1 MWFGYDPRAA
11 KQMMMFLIRRR
22 FCPSVPTMSTFSST
36 SWTTWARARAS
47 PSRRNAGTSD
57 VRLFWKNYQLSTDR
71 LSFHLTQ
78 CWSVVGRACY
88 KLCQNPSTML
98 QVGGF
103 FSKTRILVLQ
113 IHLLSLLGS
122 AKADWWA
129 EEFSWPASNWQG
141 GWGAGTWGQA
151 VSNQGDDGRGD
162 SA

>member
-1 MWFGYDPRAA
+1 MWFGYDLKAA
-11 KQMMMFLIRRR
+11 KQGMMLLIRRR

-36 SWTTWARARAS
+36 SWTTWARGRAS

-57 VRLFWKNYQLSTDR
+57 VRLFWKNYFLPIDYHSISPSADR
-71 LSFHLTQ
+71 SL
-78 CWSVVGRACY
+78 GG
-88 KLCQNPSTML
+88 PSTNCVRIRP
-98 QVGGF
+98 QCYRWGIF

-113 IHLLSLLGS
+113 IHMLSLLGS
-122 AKADWWA
+122 ARADWWA

-141 GWGAGTWGQA
+141 WWGAGTWGQA

>member
-22 FCPSVPTMSTFSST
+22 FCPSVPTMSTFSSP
-36 SWTTWARARAS
+36 SWTTWAGGRAS

-78 CWSVVGRACY
+78 CWSVVGRAFY

-98 QVGGF
+98 QVGDF
-103 FSKTRILVLQ
+103 FFIDKNSSFTNPPAQFTRVCESRLM
-113 IHLLSLLGS
+113 
-122 AKADWWA
+122 
-129 EEFSWPASNWQG
+129 
-141 GWGAGTWGQA
+141 GWGILLASFKLT
-151 VSNQGDDGRGD
+151 RGVR
-162 SA
+162 SRNLRTGFQQSRWWW

>member
-1 MWFGYDPRAA
+1 MWFGYDLKAA

-36 SWTTWARARAS
+36 SWTTWARGRAS

-57 VRLFWKNYQLSTDR
+57 VILFWKNDFQR

-98 QVGGF
+98 QVGDFFFIDKNSSFTNPPAQFTWVCESRLMAWGILLAGF
-103 FSKTRILVLQ
+103 KLTRVMRSRNLRTGCQ
-113 IHLLSLLGS
+113 QSR
-122 AKADWWA
+122 WW
-129 EEFSWPASNWQG
+129 W
-141 GWGAGTWGQA
+141 
-151 VSNQGDDGRGD
+151 
-162 SA
+162 